1 MKTYRDPDVYNA
13 GFDAG
18 FKTAQAMGPATGWT
32 NGEALLFA
40 LIGVLFGIFLRG
52 WL

>member
-1 MKTYRDPDVYNA
+1 MTTERDADRYNA

-32 NGEALLFA
+32 HSEALLFT
-40 LIGVLFGIFLRG
+40 LIGVWIGIVIRG